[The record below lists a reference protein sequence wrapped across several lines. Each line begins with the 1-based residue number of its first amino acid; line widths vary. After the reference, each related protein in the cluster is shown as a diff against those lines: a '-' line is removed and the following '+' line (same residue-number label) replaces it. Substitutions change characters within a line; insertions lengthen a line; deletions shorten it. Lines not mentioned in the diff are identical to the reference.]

1 MSEPTE
7 LAHTRRS
14 QILDAAVAV
23 FARKGFHKARM
34 DDIVAE
40 AGLSKGAL
48 YWYFDSKDE
57 LIAAILD
64 RFFDREM
71 SDLAGLVSAGG
82 SALLRLEQVQRQVGT
97 DLARFNRL
105 LPITFEF
112 YAVAARQSGV
122 QAAVQGYF
130 EKYRRLL
137 KALVEQGID
146 RGELRPVDA
155 DQIALVLIALFEGTL
170 LLNVLDPEAVDWSL
184 TSEAGLQWLLSA
196 IRTDQALE

>member
-7 LAHTRRS
+7 LTIARRS
-14 QILDAAVAV
+14 QILDAAVDV

-40 AGLSKGAL
+40 SGLSKGAL
-48 YWYFDSKDE
+48 YWYFTSKDE
-57 LIAAILD
+57 LIRAILD
-64 RFFDREM
+64 RFFDSEM
-71 SDLAGLVSAGG
+71 KDLAGLVSAGG
-82 SALLRLEQVQRQVGT
+82 SAFLRLEQVQRQVGT

-112 YAVAARQSGV
+112 YAVASRQEGV
-122 QAAVQGYF
+122 QAALQGYF

-137 KALVEQGID
+137 TALIQQGID
-146 RGELRPVDA
+146 RGEFQPVDA

-170 LLNVLDPEAVDWSL
+170 LLNVLDPQAVDWSV
-184 TSEAGLQWLLSA
+184 TSEAGLKWLMAA
-196 IRTDQALE
+196 IQTGPG